1 MGNKKKSNRFK
12 EMRKLKIKFQR
23 LKKLRFSILK
33 MFCKSN
39 TNVINTEI
47 IKTVK
52 DICTPTGNFELDKK
66 RAQTYAKAVGM
77 DTANS
82 KMMEVMTTQGPQAAS
97 KAMMEDCG
105 NDYAAMR
112 ARYG

>member
-1 MGNKKKSNRFK
+1 
-12 EMRKLKIKFQR
+12 MRKIKIKFQR
-23 LKKLRFSILK
+23 LKKLRFSFLK

-77 DTANS
+77 DNANA
-82 KMMEVMTTQGPQAAS
+82 KMLEVMTTQGPQAGA
-97 KAMMEDCG
+97 KAMMEHSD

-112 ARYG
+112 MRYG